1 MDKELQEVI
10 AYLGKRFDET
20 SQQIQGLREEMTREF
35 ADFREEMTQGF
46 ANVHEEM
53 AQGLSGL
60 REEMTREFANV
71 REEMTQGLS
80 DLHEETTR
88 EFANVREEMA
98 QGFAKA
104 SEENRQTRVL
114 IENVHSDVRLVAEG
128 VIGMG
133 ERMDPFRVEFMT
145 EVKNV
150 RSLVQ
155 DSYSALEPR
164 VHALESWRETR
175 ERDPIDIIKERFGRR
190 PES

>member
-20 SQQIQGLREEMTREF
+20 SQQIQELRDEMTREF
-35 ADFREEMTQGF
+35 L
-46 ANVHEEM
+46 NVREEM

-60 REEMTREFANV
+60 REEMTQEFANV
-71 REEMTQGLS
+71 REEMT
-80 DLHEETTR
+80 R
-88 EFANVREEMA
+88 
-98 QGFAKA
+98 GFTHA
-104 SEENRQTRVL
+104 SEENRHTRVL
-114 IENVHSDVRLVAEG
+114 IEGVHSNVRLVAEG

-133 ERMDPFRVEFMT
+133 ERMDAFRADVTT
-145 EVKNV
+145 EVRNI

>member
-10 AYLGKRFDET
+10 AYIGKRFDET
-20 SQQIQGLREEMTREF
+20 SQQIQGLRAEMTQEF
-35 ADFREEMTQGF
+35 ANIRAEMTQGF
-46 ANVHEEM
+46 A
-53 AQGLSGL
+53 
-60 REEMTREFANV
+60 
-71 REEMTQGLS
+71 
-80 DLHEETTR
+80 
-88 EFANVREEMA
+88 
-98 QGFAKA
+98 KA
-104 SEENRQTRVL
+104 HEENRQTRVL

-128 VIGMG
+128 IIGMG
-133 ERMDPFRVEFMT
+133 ERIDSFRVEFMT

-155 DSYSALEPR
+155 DAYSALEPR